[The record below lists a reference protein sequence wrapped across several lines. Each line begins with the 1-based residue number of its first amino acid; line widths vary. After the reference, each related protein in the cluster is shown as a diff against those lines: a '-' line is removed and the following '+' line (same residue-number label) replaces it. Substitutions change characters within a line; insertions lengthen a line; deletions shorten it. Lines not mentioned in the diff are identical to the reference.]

1 MKRAEGIVT
10 LVVCN
15 PNKKDKEKESEKE
28 GSKKEKKG
36 ETLHIFRRINENI
49 IGNYLYKSFI
59 KRTRK
64 AKGTRGTSS

>member
-15 PNKKDKEKESEKE
+15 PNKKDKENEGAKD

-36 ETLHIFRRINENI
+36 KLYHT
-49 IGNYLYKSFI
+49 YL
-59 KRTRK
+59 RK
-64 AKGTRGTSS
+64 MIRVGVNADSIHPQRG